1 MGYKENRIEQVKKEI
16 EAIGEPRDN
25 SEAFL
30 LHSRLTL
37 LHALKRWG
45 PEGGATNDETYKQ
58 GVEALERYS
67 NKQYEKQRPMREQ
80 HEKEEEMISRFTSNP
95 KLLNDLT
102 VDELI
107 DLKFMIKSR
116 VEDVEDEKRALS
128 SMTQKTKEFLSPQ
141 HPKSAGLIDFIG
153 QILSDAPNLN
163 SDAPNLNKRKRF
175 LELIEEKIKQR
186 ATPPIP
192 EDKRTKS
199 QNRIRN
205 LKLDKA
211 KDIEGMR
218 EEGED
223 EESIKR
229 RENMWDDAI
238 SREEEE
244 LRKVL

>member
-1 MGYKENRIEQVKKEI
+1 MGYKENRIKGVKNQI
-16 EAIGEPRDN
+16 QAIGVPRDH
-25 SEAFL
+25 SEAGL
-30 LHSRLTL
+30 LQSHLAL
-37 LHALKRWG
+37 LGALLKYS
-45 PEGGATNDETYKQ
+45 PYEGAANDETYKQ
-58 GVEALERYS
+58 GVNALEKYR
-67 NKQYEKQRPMREQ
+67 NEQYEKQRPAREQ
-80 HEKEEEMISRFTSNP
+80 QEKEDEMVSRYTSDP

-102 VDELI
+102 LDELI

-163 SDAPNLNKRKRF
+163 SHAPNLNKRKRF
-175 LELIEEKIKQR
+175 LELIEDKIKQR
-186 ATPPIP
+186 ANPPIP